1 MPNFSLRSFSRSSRW
16 LSLALV
22 GFILTAAQAHSANRV
37 IKISAPAS
45 ALPGTD
51 ISVPVAVSTDAG
63 GGEQIGFI
71 HADFST
77 DGGKTWTGFCYA
89 QNVGPSSKQFAN
101 FKTGAAGSK
110 SIVRVRVAFRGGKAG
125 DVDFNGKTLDWSG
138 TWEQWKGPP
147 AKYIIIPVALP

>member
-1 MPNFSLRSFSRSSRW
+1 MANFSFRLLARSSRW
-16 LSLALV
+16 LSLALA
-22 GFILTAAQAHSANRV
+22 GFVLTVAQAHAANRV

-45 ALPGTD
+45 ALPDTD

-89 QNVGPSSKQFAN
+89 ENAGPSAKRTAN

-110 SIVRVRVAFRGGKAG
+110 AIVRVRVAFRGGKAG